1 MPRFTEAEVSTN
13 GTVDISPYLSLLAP
27 HGPGTRIS
35 LPLTAGDRPR
45 MVARALN
52 RAAKEQGKRLRKV
65 TGDGSSI
72 NVVVMSGERR
82 RSGLT
87 IDQIEARTA
96 KAKATRE
103 AKKAAEAAGNPD
115 RFKSVLAE
123 SLAKITG

>member
-1 MPRFTEAEVSTN
+1 
-13 GTVDISPYLSLLAP
+13 
-27 HGPGTRIS
+27 
-35 LPLTAGDRPR
+35 

-65 TGDGSSI
+65 LSDGSSI
-72 NVVVMSGERR
+72 NVVVMSSERR

-87 IDQIEARTA
+87 IEQIEARTA

-103 AKKAAEAAGNPD
+103 AKKAAEAAENPD
-115 RFKSVLAE
+115 RFKAVLAE